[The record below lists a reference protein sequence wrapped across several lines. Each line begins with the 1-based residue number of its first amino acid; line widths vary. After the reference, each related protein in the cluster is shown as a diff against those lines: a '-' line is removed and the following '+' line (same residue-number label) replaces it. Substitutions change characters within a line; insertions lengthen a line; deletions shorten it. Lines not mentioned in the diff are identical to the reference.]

1 MKMEIKKTMLMSML
15 ALVLIA
21 GTGVVQ
27 AASNTTNGGQQM
39 HGNMMGGSMMGSGM
53 MGGGMMHGDMMEKN
67 GMMGN
72 QGNWSM
78 GCNGMMGG
86 MMMNQMSHGQQQE
99 FLNQTTDLRRQ
110 MMEKRFKYMEAMRN
124 SDASPQDLAEIE
136 KEMLELRNKMMN
148 KMPTLQGK

>member
-1 MKMEIKKTMLMSML
+1 MSML
-15 ALVLIA
+15 ALVLMA

-39 HGNMMGGSMMGSGM
+39 HGNMMGGSMMG
-53 MGGGMMHGDMMEKN
+53 GGMMHGDMMEKN
-67 GMMGN
+67 GMMKGMGPGMMGN

-124 SDASPQDLAEIE
+124 SDVTPQDLAEIE
-136 KEMLELRNKMMN
+136 KEMLDLRNKMMN